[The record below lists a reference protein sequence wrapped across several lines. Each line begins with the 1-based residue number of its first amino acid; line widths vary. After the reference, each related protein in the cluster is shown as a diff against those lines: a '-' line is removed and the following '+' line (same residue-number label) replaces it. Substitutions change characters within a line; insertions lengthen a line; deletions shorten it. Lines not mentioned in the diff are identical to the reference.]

1 MKTDYQWK
9 LKMPFKFNID
19 FKSNRIIHLDDV
31 KIRFVLNE
39 NSSCSKIIQVN
50 YTADNRGGH
59 DFHEE
64 YNQVVKHV
72 GIVMQA
78 FVEFLAPHLEG
89 VIYNIFNGEDFIIPF
104 EVETFNWQAT
114 YPNPEFFTLKLE
126 NIEQA
131 IQDTKRFLNKEMEL
145 EDILQ
150 HRYRQA
156 LHYFRVGNFEMS
168 VLNMAMTSEY
178 FLARIIKEFS
188 LSRREVEKKYKK
200 EIKNNMEVSLI
211 FIIILLL
218 KK

>member
-50 YTADNRGGH
+50 YTADNRGVH

-89 VIYNIFNGEDFIIPF
+89 GGFI
-104 EVETFNWQAT
+104 TS
-114 YPNPEFFTLKLE
+114 L
-126 NIEQA
+126 
-131 IQDTKRFLNKEMEL
+131 MEK
-145 EDILQ
+145 
-150 HRYRQA
+150 
-156 LHYFRVGNFEMS
+156 
-168 VLNMAMTSEY
+168 TS
-178 FLARIIKEFS
+178 
-188 LSRREVEKKYKK
+188 
-200 EIKNNMEVSLI
+200 
-211 FIIILLL
+211 
-218 KK
+218 